1 MAATSPKTLLVGQS
15 GGPSC
20 AINATLAGVIHAAS
34 ESKKVERILGSFH
47 GIEGVLR
54 DNTIDLTNFTEL
66 DKLSATPAMALGS
79 CRFKLPADQND
90 PIYGKILERLEEWNV
105 GWFLYI
111 GGNDSMDTVSKLA
124 AYFAEIRRQ
133 QPEREVPVVFGL
145 PKTID
150 NDLPGCD
157 HTPGYGSAARY
168 LSVTMQELIR
178 DTAIY
183 ALPSV
188 TIIEIMGRNAGWLTL
203 AAGLPKF
210 MGGCKPDIVAIPEVP
225 FDEDDFLDRIREL
238 QKKEHT
244 VIVAVSEGIR
254 DKNGDYVGSSSKSGA
269 VDVFGHAYLSG
280 VGKYLE
286 HLVKHKIGCKVR
298 SIELNLMQRCSAHL
312 ASKTDLD
319 ESFSV
324 GAYGTEQAL
333 DGVTGKMAV
342 IRRGEE
348 NGEYKAVYDCEEIEK
363 CANQEL
369 LVPEKWFDLEN
380 ADAQKEICDYIL
392 PLIKG
397 EAKKFTDPYGNYD
410 YIDWLRFSTA
420 EGDRPMAAL

>member
-188 TIIEIMGRNAGWLTL
+188 TIVEIMGRNAGWLTL

-225 FDEDDFLDRIREL
+225 FDEDDFLNRIREL

-254 DKNGDYVGSSSKSGA
+254 DKNGDYVGSSNKSGA

-333 DGVTGKMAV
+333 NGVTGKMAV

-380 ADAQKEICDYIL
+380 ENAQKEICDYIL

>member
-111 GGNDSMDTVSKLA
+111 GGNDSMDTVTKLA

-188 TIIEIMGRNAGWLTL
+188 TIVEIMGRNAGWLTL

-333 DGVTGKMAV
+333 NGVTGKMAV

>member
-124 AYFAEIRRQ
+124 AYLAEIRRQ

-188 TIIEIMGRNAGWLTL
+188 TIVEIMGRNAGWLTL

-348 NGEYKAVYDCEEIEK
+348 NCEYKAVYDCEEIEK

>member
-188 TIIEIMGRNAGWLTL
+188 TIVEIMGRNAGWLTL

-333 DGVTGKMAV
+333 NGVTGKMAV

-420 EGDRPMAAL
+420 EGDRPMTAL

>member
-188 TIIEIMGRNAGWLTL
+188 TIVEIMGRNAGWLTL

-210 MGGCKPDIVAIPEVP
+210 MGRCKPDIVAIPEVP

-333 DGVTGKMAV
+333 NGVTGKMAV

>member
-188 TIIEIMGRNAGWLTL
+188 TIVEIMGRNAGWLTL

-286 HLVKHKIGCKVR
+286 HLVKYKIGCKVR

-324 GAYGTEQAL
+324 GAYGTKQAL

-348 NGEYKAVYDCEEIEK
+348 NCEYKAVYDCEEIEK

>member
-66 DKLSATPAMALGS
+66 DKLCATPAMALGS

-188 TIIEIMGRNAGWLTL
+188 TIVEIMGRNAGWLTL

-324 GAYGTEQAL
+324 GAYGTKQAL

-348 NGEYKAVYDCEEIEK
+348 NCEYKAVYDCEEIEK

>member
-188 TIIEIMGRNAGWLTL
+188 TIVEIMGRNAGWLTL

-298 SIELNLMQRCSAHL
+298 SIELNLMQRCSTHL

-333 DGVTGKMAV
+333 NGVTGKMAV

>member
-168 LSVTMQELIR
+168 LSVTIQELIR

-188 TIIEIMGRNAGWLTL
+188 TIVEIMGRNAGWLTL

-333 DGVTGKMAV
+333 NGVTGKMAV

-380 ADAQKEICDYIL
+380 ADAQKEICNYIL

>member
-66 DKLSATPAMALGS
+66 DKLCATPAMALGS

-90 PIYGKILERLEEWNV
+90 PIYGKVLERLEEWNV

-188 TIIEIMGRNAGWLTL
+188 TIVEIMGRNAGWLTL

-324 GAYGTEQAL
+324 GAYGTKQAL

-348 NGEYKAVYDCEEIEK
+348 NCEYKAVYDCEEIEK

>member
-66 DKLSATPAMALGS
+66 DKLCATPAMALGS

-188 TIIEIMGRNAGWLTL
+188 TIVEIMGRNAGWLTL

-333 DGVTGKMAV
+333 NGITGKMAV

-410 YIDWLRFSTA
+410 YIDWLRFSSA

>member
-20 AINATLAGVIHAAS
+20 AINATLAGVIHAATES
-34 ESKKVERILGSFH
+34 EKVERILGSFH

-66 DKLSATPAMALGS
+66 DKLCATPAMALGS

-90 PIYGKILERLEEWNV
+90 PIYGRILERLEEWNV

-124 AYFAEIRRQ
+124 AYFAEVRRQ
-133 QPEREVPVVFGL
+133 QPDREVPVVFGL

-188 TIIEIMGRNAGWLTL
+188 TIVEIMGRNAGWQTL

-312 ASKTDLD
+312 ASKADLD

-369 LVPEKWFDLEN
+369 LVPKKWFDLEN
-380 ADAQKEICDYIL
+380 TEVQKEICDYIL

-397 EAKKFTDPYGNYD
+397 EAQKFTDPYGNYD

>member
-188 TIIEIMGRNAGWLTL
+188 TIVEIMGRNAGWLTL

-333 DGVTGKMAV
+333 NGVTGKMAV

-348 NGEYKAVYDCEEIEK
+348 NGEYKVVYDCEEIEK

-397 EAKKFTDPYGNYD
+397 EAKKFTDSYGNCD

>member
-188 TIIEIMGRNAGWLTL
+188 TIVEIMGRNAGWLTL

-324 GAYGTEQAL
+324 GAYGTKQAL
-333 DGVTGKMAV
+333 NGVTGKMAV

-369 LVPEKWFDLEN
+369 LVPEEWFDLEN

>member
-188 TIIEIMGRNAGWLTL
+188 TIVEIMGRNAGWLTL

-333 DGVTGKMAV
+333 NGVTGKMAV

-348 NGEYKAVYDCEEIEK
+348 NGEYKVVYDCEEIEK

>member
-188 TIIEIMGRNAGWLTL
+188 TIVEIMGRNAGWLTL

-324 GAYGTEQAL
+324 GAYGTKQAL

-348 NGEYKAVYDCEEIEK
+348 NCEYKAVYDCEEIEK

>member
-20 AINATLAGVIHAAS
+20 AINATLAGVIHATS

-66 DKLSATPAMALGS
+66 DKLCATPAMALGS

-188 TIIEIMGRNAGWLTL
+188 TIVEIMGRNAGWLTL

-324 GAYGTEQAL
+324 GAYGTKQAL
-333 DGVTGKMAV
+333 NGVTGKMAV

>member
-188 TIIEIMGRNAGWLTL
+188 TIVEIMGRNAGWLTL

>member
-66 DKLSATPAMALGS
+66 DKLCATPAMALGS

-188 TIIEIMGRNAGWLTL
+188 TIVEIMGRNAGWLTL

-298 SIELNLMQRCSAHL
+298 SNELNLMQHCTAHL

-333 DGVTGKMAV
+333 NGVTGKMAV

>member
-34 ESKKVERILGSFH
+34 QSDKVERILGSFH

-54 DNTIDLTNFTEL
+54 DNTIDLTDFTEL

-124 AYFAEIRRQ
+124 AYFAEVRRQ
-133 QPEREVPVVFGL
+133 QPDREVPVVFGL

-188 TIIEIMGRNAGWLTL
+188 TIVEIMGRNAGWLTL

-238 QKKEHT
+238 QKQEHT
-244 VIVAVSEGIR
+244 VVVAVSEGIR

-312 ASKTDLD
+312 ASKTDLE

-324 GAYGTEQAL
+324 GAFGTGQAL

-348 NGEYKAVYDCEEIEK
+348 NGAYKAVYDCEEIEK

-369 LVPEKWFDLEN
+369 LVPEKWFDLE
-380 ADAQKEICDYIL
+380 DAGVQKEICDYIL

-397 EAKKFTDPYGNYD
+397 QAKQFTDPYGNYD
-410 YIDWLRFSTA
+410 YIDWLRYSSA
-420 EGDRPMAAL
+420 ESGSVAAL

>member
-66 DKLSATPAMALGS
+66 DKLCATPAMALGS

-188 TIIEIMGRNAGWLTL
+188 TIVEIMGRNAGWLTL

-280 VGKYLE
+280 VGKNLE

-324 GAYGTEQAL
+324 GAYGTKQAL

-348 NGEYKAVYDCEEIEK
+348 NCEYKAVYDCEEIEK

>member
-34 ESKKVERILGSFH
+34 ASKKVERILGSFH

-54 DNTIDLTNFTEL
+54 NNTIDLTGFAEL

-90 PIYGKILERLEEWNV
+90 PIYEKILRRLEEWNV

-188 TIIEIMGRNAGWLTL
+188 TIVEVMGRNAGWLTL

-225 FDEDDFLDRIREL
+225 FDEDDFLNRIREL

-319 ESFSV
+319 ESFSA

-333 DGVTGKMAV
+333 NGVTGKMAV
-342 IRRGEE
+342 IRRSKE
-348 NGEYKAVYDCEEIEK
+348 NGEYKAVYGCEEIEK

-420 EGDRPMAAL
+420 EGGPMAAL

>member
-90 PIYGKILERLEEWNV
+90 PIYGKILECLEEWNV

-188 TIIEIMGRNAGWLTL
+188 TIVEIMGRNAGWLTL

-348 NGEYKAVYDCEEIEK
+348 NCEYKAVYDCEEIEK

>member
-188 TIIEIMGRNAGWLTL
+188 TIVEIMGRNAGWLTL

-333 DGVTGKMAV
+333 NGVTGKMAV

>member
-188 TIIEIMGRNAGWLTL
+188 TIVEIMGRNAGWLTL

-333 DGVTGKMAV
+333 NGITGKMAV

>member
-66 DKLSATPAMALGS
+66 DKLCATPAMALGS

-168 LSVTMQELIR
+168 LSVTIQELIR

-188 TIIEIMGRNAGWLTL
+188 TIVEIMGRNAGWLTL

-324 GAYGTEQAL
+324 GAYGTKQAL

-348 NGEYKAVYDCEEIEK
+348 NCEYKAVYDCEEIEK

-380 ADAQKEICDYIL
+380 ADAQKEICNYIL